1 MMNSMNGNNPKFEEI
16 LASSA
21 QKICVI
27 AGPGSGKTK
36 GILVPKAKQIIA
48 NRGIDTEEV
57 LIISFSRLSA
67 QDLKESVKDFDR
79 VPRASTLHS
88 ICLSFLLSEDN
99 HDIRKR
105 VESIVIDF
113 EKQIMLSDLKILFP
127 GTDKRELKRML
138 DEFSAGWA
146 VRPHDEVFNEDGTRK
161 SFKAAVINWL
171 DEHEAA
177 MMEEIV
183 YHAVDLAKKVKS
195 DFIEKPQYIFIDE
208 YQDLNKLE
216 QEFVALLGANSKLV
230 LAVGDPDQSIY
241 SFKYAHPEG
250 IISFAQSNGVEKH
263 SLTYSGRCAK
273 KILNV
278 ANQLLR
284 QGNPSRTDFLMP
296 LPDAIEGE
304 VSLVQKENQDEEFG
318 FVCNAILQRINN
330 GADPKD
336 IIVLVPRKKLGVEF
350 MRYTKTQQLPDDLS
364 FKFIVKNEYSEI
376 EQEKILLLGVVANP
390 NSILRIRTYAGL
402 KDPNNYSNEFAQLK
416 RKYGNLREVIQRAD
430 PKDFERR
437 QKRVRSLCT
446 HLQEIRRFVEQ
457 HKDNANL
464 DGMLDE
470 IIPSTNEELE
480 DLRNI
485 FMELREEED
494 TVQTLYSKFL
504 DYSRTLEARGRVV
517 KVMTLIASKGLE
529 AEYVFIMGCND
540 GNIPGDNRSVY
551 LSDHEYKQEQRRL
564 LFVGV
569 TRAKK
574 GLTVSWS
581 RNIPFYQSRGHYTRS
596 VRTVTI
602 GGVRYSQVG
611 LSEFLQDVIFS

>member
-350 MRYTKTQQLPDDLS
+350 VRYTKTQQLPDDLS

-596 VRTVTI
+596 VRTVTL

>member
-350 MRYTKTQQLPDDLS
+350 VRYTKTQQLPDDLS

-416 RKYGNLREVIQRAD
+416 CKYGNLREVIQRAD

-437 QKRVRSLCT
+437 QKKVRSLCT

>member
-416 RKYGNLREVIQRAD
+416 CKYGNLREVIQRAD

>member
-216 QEFVALLGANSKLV
+216 QEFVTLLGANSKLV

-350 MRYTKTQQLPDDLS
+350 VRYTKTQQLPDDLS

-437 QKRVRSLCT
+437 QKKVRSLCT

>member
-1 MMNSMNGNNPKFEEI
+1 MMNNMNGNIPKFEEI

-48 NRGIDTEEV
+48 DHGIDTEEIF
-57 LIISFSRLSA
+57 IISFSRLSA
-67 QDLKESVKDFDR
+67 QDLRERVKDFDR

-113 EKQIMLSDLKILFP
+113 EKRIMLSDLKILFP
-127 GTDKRELKRML
+127 RTDKRELKRML
-138 DEFSAGWA
+138 DGFSAGWA
-146 VRPHDEVFNEDGTRK
+146 VRPHDEVFNEDDTRR
-161 SFKAAVINWL
+161 SFKGAVINWL

-183 YHAVDLAKKVKS
+183 YHAVDLAKKLRS
-195 DFIEKPQYIFIDE
+195 DFIEKPQYIFVDE

-216 QEFVALLGANSKLV
+216 QEFVALLGTNSKLV

-250 IISFAQSNGVEKH
+250 IISLAESDSVEKH

-284 QGNPSRTDFLMP
+284 QGNPSRTNFLMP

-304 VSLVQKENQDEEFG
+304 VSLEQKEKQNDEFS
-318 FVCNAILQRINN
+318 FVFNAILQRIDN
-330 GADPKD
+330 GTDPKD
-336 IIVLVPRKKLGVEF
+336 IIVLVPRKKLGAEF
-350 MRYTKTQQLPDDLS
+350 VKYTKTQQLPDGLS
-364 FKFIVKNEYSEI
+364 FKFVVKNEYSEI

-402 KDPNNYSNEFAQLK
+402 KDRNNYSVEFAQLK
-416 RKYGNLREVIQRAD
+416 QKYANLREVIQRAD
-430 PKDFERR
+430 PDDFDRR
-437 QKRVRSLCT
+437 KRRLRSLCT
-446 HLQEIRRFVEQ
+446 RLQEIRQFVEQ
-457 HKDNANL
+457 HKDSANPGEL
-464 DGMLDE
+464 MDE
-470 IIPSTNEELE
+470 IIPSTNEELA
-480 DLRNI
+480 DLRSI
-485 FMELREEED
+485 FTELREEGD

-504 DYSRTLEARGRVV
+504 DYSRTLESRGRVV
-517 KVMTLIASKGLE
+517 RVMTLIASKGLE
-529 AEYVFIMGCND
+529 AEHVFIMGCND

-551 LSDHEYKQEQRRL
+551 LTDYEYKQEQRRL

-581 RNIPFYQSRGHYTRS
+581 RNIPFRQSRGHYTRS

-611 LSEFLQDVIFS
+611 LSEFLQDVNFS